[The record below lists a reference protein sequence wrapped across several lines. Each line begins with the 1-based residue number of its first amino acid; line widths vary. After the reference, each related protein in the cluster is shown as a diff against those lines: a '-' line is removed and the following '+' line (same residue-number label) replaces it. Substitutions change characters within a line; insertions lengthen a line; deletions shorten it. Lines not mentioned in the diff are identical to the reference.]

1 MADQPEM
8 PPADWNLG
16 DWESALT
23 IKVGQA
29 YACRE
34 CENLVMV
41 TRGGVGIIQLHC
53 CGKPMECV
61 GPGTV
66 QEEGDE
72 E

>member
-1 MADQPEM
+1 MSDQPETA
-8 PPADWNLG
+8 PDGWNLG
-16 DWESALT
+16 DWERALT
-23 IKVGQA
+23 IKVGDA

-53 CGKPMECV
+53 CGKPMERV
-61 GPGTV
+61 GPGV
-66 QEEGDE
+66 EGEAEDE